1 MNQTV
6 LQTENPIDY
15 LSLRLFPN
23 KLEIRAKAE
32 LLTNRKREEA
42 LAYIKAIDEFEAQL
56 SELSDSSLKALIE
69 DEQESD
75 KQLAKEKAEQEENSR
90 FFYHPSARADYR
102 AWIERPTWTVDEATA
117 LLLGKN
123 PDFVNWHAI
132 NPLVYKSKF
141 AKRYGDLRQQ
151 MKKAEE
157 SGDLHES
164 RTPAAYLLFAK
175 SFGFALPAELDA
187 LTTPSQETDGKAKG
201 NTRPAGEDMA
211 DAEGAEEREH
221 ALSVFHDLLAQNR
234 EKLDGPEPDP
244 DPAPAGNDDFAVAQT
259 EAASDALLSMV
270 QEREMLLRMLGAMAI
285 GGYGFE
291 PAADNEAVTEKIV
304 SDFRYHGLSAN
315 PVAAHKLISDA
326 ARLVMARKQNS

>member
-1 MNQTV
+1 MNQAAP
-6 LQTENPIDY
+6 QTDDPIEF
-15 LSLRLFPN
+15 LSLRLFPA

-32 LLTNRKREEA
+32 LLTDRKRAEA
-42 LAYIKAIDEFEAQL
+42 VAYIKAIDEFEAQL
-56 SELSDSSLKALIE
+56 SELSGSSLKALIE

-75 KQLAKEKAEQEENSR
+75 KQLAREKAEQEENSR

-102 AWIERPTWTVDEATA
+102 AWIGRPTWNVDEATA

-123 PDFVNWHAI
+123 PDVVNWNAV

-141 AKRYGDLRQQ
+141 AKCYGDLRQQ
-151 MKKAEE
+151 IKKAEA

-187 LTTPSQETDGKAKG
+187 LTTPPKEPTAKPANSASPTGDETSA
-201 NTRPAGEDMA
+201 
-211 DAEGAEEREH
+211 AEGAEERDR
-221 ALSVFHDLLAQNR
+221 ALSMFHDLLAQNR
-234 EKLDGPEPDP
+234 EKLDTPEPE
-244 DPAPAGNDDFAVAQT
+244 PAPDESEDFVEAQT
-259 EAASDALLSMV
+259 QAAPDALLSMV

-285 GGYGFE
+285 GGYGFD

-304 SDFRYHGLSAN
+304 ADFRNHGLSAN
-315 PVAAHKLISDA
+315 PAAAHKLIGDA
-326 ARLVMARKQNS
+326 ARLVIARRQNG

>member
-1 MNQTV
+1 MNQAV
-6 LQTENPIDY
+6 LQTENPIEY

-32 LLTNRKREEA
+32 LLTDRKREEA

-56 SELSDSSLKALIE
+56 GELSGTSLGALIE
-69 DEQESD
+69 DENESD
-75 KQLAKEKAEQEENSR
+75 KQLAKEKAEQEENAR

-102 AWIERPTWTVDEATA
+102 DWIRRQTWTVDEATA

-123 PDFVNWHAI
+123 PDIVNWHGI

-187 LTTPSQETDGKAKG
+187 LASPPRDAKSTTTDAHQTAAKG
-201 NTRPAGEDMA
+201 EAAAEDR
-211 DAEGAEEREH
+211 ER
-221 ALSVFHDLLAQNR
+221 ALSVFQDLLAQNR
-234 EKLDGPEPDP
+234 EKLHAPEPD
-244 DPAPAGNDDFAVAQT
+244 AGSDANEFNATPQT
-259 EAASDALLSMV
+259 EAAPDALLSMV

-285 GGYGFE
+285 GGYGFD
-291 PAADNEAVTEKIV
+291 PATDDKAITDRIV
-304 SDFRYHGLSAN
+304 ADFRNYGLSAN
-315 PVAAHKLISDA
+315 PVAAHKLIGDA
-326 ARLVMARKQNS
+326 ARLVLARKPSA